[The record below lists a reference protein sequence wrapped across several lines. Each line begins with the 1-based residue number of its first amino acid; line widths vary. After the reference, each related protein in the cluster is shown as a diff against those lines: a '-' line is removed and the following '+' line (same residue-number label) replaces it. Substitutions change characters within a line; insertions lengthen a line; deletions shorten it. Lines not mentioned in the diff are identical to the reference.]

1 MKEIITWQASVKVNG
16 VWHTTKEYEDLH
28 EVMELVEQMANK
40 LQYRYFVPTIVRNVK
55 IVADDTVVEAK

>member
-16 VWHTTKEYEDLH
+16 VWHTTKEYENID
-28 EVMELVEQMANK
+28 EVMNLLKEMALK
-40 LQYRYFVPTIVRNVK
+40 LQYRFFVPTIVRNVK

>member
-16 VWHTTKEYEDLH
+16 VWHTTKEFDNLH
-28 EVMELVEQMANK
+28 DVMNLVEEMALK
-40 LQYRYFVPTIVRNVK
+40 LGYHYFVPTIVRNVR